1 MAEKKVVL
9 VTGVSGYWG
18 GQVASRLIAEAEQH
32 EDGTAIVNED
42 IHVIGLDVEPPKQE
56 IKGLDFIQ
64 ADTRNPL
71 LIDLLK
77 SENVHTLC
85 HLGFIDYGRPSEASF
100 DANVMG
106 TMKLLGACAEAGTSK
121 IVIKSSTAV
130 YGASPG
136 NPGFLTEQHPLQGSR
151 SHGSTRE
158 MAEIEAFCN
167 GFRRQQ
173 PEITLTIFR
182 FPSIVGPNADTPMT
196 RFLKEPR
203 SPVLLGFDP
212 LMQVI
217 HERDVVE
224 ALAYGV
230 LNDHPG
236 VFNMAADGI
245 LPLTKL
251 MSLAGRF
258 PIPVFHLFAYWGMG
272 LLGSSGLNDGRFVP
286 IELDYIRYPWVADLT
301 RMHNE
306 LDFMPRYTAEETLRE
321 FAGQQRL
328 RRYVPETDD
337 LAFDEKRLHD
347 TLERR
352 RRARERQMANAARWD
367 GEDVDNEQR

>member
-1 MAEKKVVL
+1 
-9 VTGVSGYWG
+9 
-18 GQVASRLIAEAEQH
+18 
-32 EDGTAIVNED
+32 
-42 IHVIGLDVEPPKQE
+42 
-56 IKGLDFIQ
+56 
-64 ADTRNPL
+64 L

-77 SENVHTLC
+77 SEDVHTLC
-85 HLGFIDYGRPSEASF
+85 HLGFIDYGRSGEASF

-106 TMKLLGACAEAGTSK
+106 TMKLLGACAEAGTTK

-136 NPGFLTEQHPLQGSR
+136 NPGFLTEHHPLQGSR

-236 VFNMAADGI
+236 VFNVAADGI

-272 LLGSSGLNDGRFVP
+272 LLGSSGLHDGRFVP

-306 LDFMPRYTAEETLRE
+306 LDFVPRYTAEETLRE

-328 RRYVPETDD
+328 RRYVPETDA
-337 LAFDEKRLHD
+337 LAFDEARLHD

-352 RRARERQMANAARWD
+352 RRARERQMANAARRD